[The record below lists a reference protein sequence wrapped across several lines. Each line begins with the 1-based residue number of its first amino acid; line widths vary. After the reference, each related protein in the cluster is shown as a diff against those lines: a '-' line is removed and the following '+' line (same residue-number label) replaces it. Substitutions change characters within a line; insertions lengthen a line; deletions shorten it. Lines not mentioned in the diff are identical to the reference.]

1 MKRITSLLANAVLPV
16 CATLLLTTLPASS
29 ETLEL
34 PGSAPRPEV
43 HSAPA
48 GNVPVRIGDTPVP
61 EARPDVPG
69 GEEGKGDPEAIPVP
83 TENPRADDE
92 TKTGPD
98 TESVTPPAAPVPEPS
113 PEVTPDE
120 TRKAKETVPDPRST
134 IEPMIMMPAE
144 EIACRQRLRGAE
156 VSFEEAARQTRDG
169 GCSLPYPLAVG
180 SLGKSVKL
188 SPPAVMNCAMAE
200 AMTQFTQK
208 VIQPAAKA
216 GYGQPVTALDQAS
229 AFVCRP
235 RHGRATLSEHAF
247 GNALDI
253 ARFTLEGGT
262 AIDVKPDPDEKAAR
276 FLGAVRKAACGP
288 FKTVLGPG
296 SDADHAYHLHFDLQ
310 PRRNGG
316 TFCQ

>member
-1 MKRITSLLANAVLPV
+1 MKRITFILANAALPV
-16 CATLLLTTLPASS
+16 CAALVLTTSPASP

-34 PGSAPRPEV
+34 PRSAPRPEV
-43 HSAPA
+43 HSPPA

-61 EARPDVPG
+61 EARPNVPG
-69 GEEGKGDPEAIPVP
+69 GEGVKSDPEVVPVP
-83 TENPRADDE
+83 TENPHADDDP
-92 TKTGPD
+92 TAGPD
-98 TESVTPPAAPVPEPS
+98 TEPVTPSAAPVPEPS
-113 PEVTPDE
+113 PEASPDE
-120 TRKAKETVPDPRST
+120 TEKAKEIEPDPRSAIT
-134 IEPMIMMPAE
+134 PMIMMPSA
-144 EIACRQRLRGAE
+144 EIACRQRLRGAD
-156 VSFEEAARQTRDG
+156 VSFEEASPQSRDG

-188 SPPAVMNCAMAE
+188 SPPAVMNCTMAE
-200 AMTQFTQK
+200 AMTQFTEK
-208 VIQPAAKA
+208 VVQPAAKA
-216 GYGQPVTALDQAS
+216 EYGQPVTALDQAS

-253 ARFTLEGGT
+253 ARFTLDGGT

-296 SDADHAYHLHFDLQ
+296 SDADHAFHLHFDLQ